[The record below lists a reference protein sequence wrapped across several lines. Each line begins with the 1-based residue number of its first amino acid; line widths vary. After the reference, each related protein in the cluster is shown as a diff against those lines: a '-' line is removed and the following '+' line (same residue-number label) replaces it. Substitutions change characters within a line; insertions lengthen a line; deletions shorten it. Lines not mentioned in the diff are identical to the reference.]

1 MKTSSSFSSSKS
13 YDDRRVLGFVYD
25 HRHALGITPEI
36 VAAVIDHE
44 RQLGGAVATAG
55 IAKRVFHALHQC
67 GGVERART
75 MTRRD
80 LLSLRNVGR
89 STVTAMIDLGLC
101 IPAEKRTAE
110 LTFALKRKLTS
121 ALKGKS
127 SKDPEVDAGVQA
139 FVSSAIEWRQH
150 AHENARPSMQA
161 MLSNLDAL
169 IILLGR
175 E

>member
-1 MKTSSSFSSSKS
+1 MSPSSLKAYDERRVLGHV
-13 YDDRRVLGFVYD
+13 YDDRRT
-25 HRHALGITPEI
+25 LGITPEI
-36 VAAVIDHE
+36 VAAVLGYE
-44 RQLGGAVATAG
+44 RQLGGAVVTAG
-55 IAKRVFHALHQC
+55 IAKRVFHSLYQC
-67 GGVERART
+67 GGVERVRT

-89 STVTAMIDLGLC
+89 ATVTAMIDLGLC
-101 IPAEKRTAE
+101 SPTEKRTAE
-110 LTFALKRKLTS
+110 LTSALKRKLTS
-121 ALKGKS
+121 ALKRKS
-127 SKDPEVDAGVQA
+127 STDPEVDAGVQA

-150 AHENARPSMQA
+150 AHESGHERPPMQA